1 VVLVGGSTRTPRVQQ
16 KVQEFFGRAPL
27 SSINPDEVV
36 ALGASLQADVL
47 VGNKYGDAALLL
59 DVMPLSLGIETMGGL
74 MEKIIPRN
82 STIPVVRA
90 QEFTTFQDGQTVMT
104 FHVFQGERELV
115 SDCRSLARFEL
126 RGIPPMV
133 AGAARIKVSFQV
145 DADGLLEVQAEEL
158 TSGIKSSTVVK
169 PSFGLAEH
177 DIVDMI
183 KASIESA
190 AADKVRRTLRER
202 QVEARRHI
210 ESLQAALQQDGD
222 NLLSADEKRKLE
234 QVMQELAVAATGE
247 DALLIERLTE
257 SLNNLSRDF
266 AGRRMDAGIKAALAG
281 QRLDS
286 LGDKL

>member
-1 VVLVGGSTRTPRVQQ
+1 
-16 KVQEFFGRAPL
+16 
-27 SSINPDEVV
+27 
-36 ALGASLQADVL
+36 
-47 VGNKYGDAALLL
+47 
-59 DVMPLSLGIETMGGL
+59 
-74 MEKIIPRN
+74 
-82 STIPVVRA
+82 
-90 QEFTTFQDGQTVMT
+90 
-104 FHVFQGERELV
+104 
-115 SDCRSLARFEL
+115 
-126 RGIPPMV
+126 
-133 AGAARIKVSFQV
+133 
-145 DADGLLEVQAEEL
+145 
-158 TSGIKSSTVVK
+158 
-169 PSFGLAEH
+169 
-177 DIVDMI
+177 
-183 KASIESA
+183 

-247 DALLIERLTE
+247 DALLIDRLTE